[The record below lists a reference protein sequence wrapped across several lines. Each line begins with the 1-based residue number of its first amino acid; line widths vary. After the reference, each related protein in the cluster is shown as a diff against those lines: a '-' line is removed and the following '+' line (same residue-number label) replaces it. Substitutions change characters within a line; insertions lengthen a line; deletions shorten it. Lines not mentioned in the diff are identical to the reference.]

1 MRGSKMIKPIRH
13 LSTFVVLMAL
23 SDVTLAQ
30 SVIDDLS
37 SMSAGELLFD
47 WLDNTLQPTLAGGIA
62 DFARLI
68 SPVMGSAVITWFVV
82 WAVRYIREEQ
92 PITDLI
98 WRFFVLSTVCFFA
111 FSAPYYANTIVP
123 MVNSIPTDLSSAFV
137 SGGDGESL
145 QNIAD
150 EITQSNRDTIDRVWG
165 EASFASITGLDFDN
179 LANVTFATVI
189 IGGAGTVYV
198 AIGILIMLVAKLM
211 LNVTLA
217 LGPAFIAAAFFP
229 ATRTYF
235 SLWVNQLVN
244 YMILATLVA
253 VVFSGQLALISDLTI
268 LTDDG
273 TLPPD
278 RVDKLAI
285 LYIISIATLVLIPPL
300 ASSLSG
306 GMGLNGLVGNTAQT
320 VMAMARPTAA
330 VGRMLG
336 NMGGNKGPSA
346 MSGNS
351 IKPNRPG

>member
-1 MRGSKMIKPIRH
+1 MLGSKMIKPIRH

-37 SMSAGELLFD
+37 SMSVGELVFD
-47 WLDNTLQPTLAGGIA
+47 WLDNTLQPILAGGIA

-82 WAVRYIREEQ
+82 WAWRYIREEQ

-98 WRFFVLSTVCFFA
+98 WRFFLLSIVCFFA
-111 FSAPYYANTIVP
+111 FSAPYYANTIIP
-123 MVNSIPTDLSSAFV
+123 MVNSIPTDLSSAFI
-137 SGGDGESL
+137 SGGGNGSL

-150 EITQSNRDTIDRVWG
+150 EMMKSNRDVVNKLWD
-165 EASFASITGLDFDN
+165 EASFGSITGIDFDN
-179 LANVTFATVI
+179 LANVTAATVV
-189 IGGAGTVYV
+189 IGGLGTLYV
-198 AIGILIMLVAKLM
+198 GIGLLLMLVAKLM
-211 LNVTLA
+211 LNVILA

-229 ATRTYF
+229 ALRNYF
-235 SLWVNQLVN
+235 THWINQLVN
-244 YMILATLVA
+244 YTVLTTLIA
-253 VVFSGQLALISDLTI
+253 VVFSGQLTLISDLAI
-268 LTDDG
+268 LTPEG
-273 TLPPD
+273 NLPPD
-278 RVDKLAI
+278 RVDKLAV
-285 LYIISIATLVLIPPL
+285 LYIISIATLVLIPSL

-320 VMAMARPTAA
+320 VMAMAKPTAA
-330 VGRMLG
+330 AGRMLG